1 MKAPEIRRSL
11 IEWAGFT
18 QAYSGPLESQNDA
31 AEQALALIG
40 PELAIRSGS

>member
-31 AEQALALIG
+31 AKQTLALID
-40 PELAIRSGS
+40 PELAKAD